1 MDNLNQPNQNNQA
14 GQPAQPIQTASQQ
27 SKQMQNA
34 GTTDNSI
41 GTVSIQCCIRRK
53 PSLVGLPGSDPKE
66 RMYKIGSSI
75 DTVSK
80 KSLKGVTGEVE
91 KKYMPLI
98 VGINSTDNDFQTRVN
113 EYWANI
119 GVFIPAD
126 DPNLKAEQQGKVINI
141 KLTVKGG
148 VLKNKIESE
157 TDIAKKIEFINDGI
171 SNNLITLAE
180 DAVTDYILLCYCI
193 KYSRVAKDISLLHMS
208 PKIFFYIY
216 NRTTATKV
224 QLSSIEIRNK
234 AINFF
239 MKIKDNEDKVNQ
251 LLVMFNLLP
260 TNYETLDDKII
271 ALDEIYNKT
280 QANMEKFAN
289 LENDST
295 LALKY
300 LVIYATKKG
309 KLHNPELT
317 DAYYYNQVLLGKTL
331 DDSVRFLA
339 DKSNTEAQ
347 QIRETLEREIKE

>member
-1 MDNLNQPNQNNQA
+1 MDNTNQPNTT
-14 GQPAQPIQTASQQ
+14 QPVQTPSQQ
-27 SKQMQNA
+27 AKQMSNA
-34 GTTDNSI
+34 GTTDNTI

-66 RMYKIGSSI
+66 RTYKIGSSL

-80 KSLKGVTGEVE
+80 KSLKGITGEVE

-126 DPNLKAEQQGKVINI
+126 DPNLKPEEQGKVINI
-141 KLTVKGG
+141 KLTVKGAA
-148 VLKNKIESE
+148 LKTKIEAE
-157 TDIAKKIEFINDGI
+157 TDIAKKLDIINDGI
-171 SNNLITLAE
+171 SKNLIELSE
-180 DAVTDYILLCYCI
+180 NAVTDYILLCYCV

-239 MKIKDNEDKVNQ
+239 MKIKDDENKVNQ
-251 LLVMFNLLP
+251 LLVMFNMLP

-271 ALDEIYNKT
+271 ALDEVYNRS

-339 DKSNTEAQ
+339 DKTNTEAQ